1 MKATHSPAMK
11 QNHRKFLH
19 QVRRQ
24 NQHLEPERQ
33 SRHQFHSYRLNNLVV
48 EVRPLVRK
56 AVEGQ
61 RLALVQVVPLPMVV
75 RKVVRTAVRLV
86 VPAAKKLV
94 EQTLNSTGFAVEHL
108 LEFEVE
114 LIDKVPRLAPDMQ
127 LALYS
132 HPLPAFCFPKV
143 ELRGSAV
150 LGKVPLAD
158 AVQAHLVEVSAA
170 AGLAF

>member
-1 MKATHSPAMK
+1 M
-11 QNHRKFLH
+11 
-19 QVRRQ
+19 
-24 NQHLEPERQ
+24 
-33 SRHQFHSYRLNNLVV
+33 
-48 EVRPLVRK
+48 RK

-61 RLALVQVVPLPMVV
+61 RLALVQVVPLPMVVRKVV